1 MMLCM
6 RVRFARCFSRLF
18 ATFCAACSPVNVLN
32 ALIPRDGYTMH
43 QAMAYGTLTRQTL
56 DVYVP
61 NGQADKPLPVV
72 LFFYGGGW
80 DSGRKEDYLFA
91 AEAFTSKGYLT
102 VIPDYRIFPEVK
114 FPEFMQDAVSAC
126 KWVKTNIACFGGDT
140 DAIFIV
146 GHSAGAHIGMMLNL
160 NVQYLALEQLKPN
173 DFRGFIGLAGPYD
186 FLPLQSDRLKDIF
199 GPEDLRW
206 QSQPI
211 NFVTGKNQPT
221 LLLVGLHDE
230 TVWPRNSHN
239 LAKAIR
245 EKNGPVKVIDYPRY
259 HHVDMIAK
267 IAKPFRK
274 FNTLLDDMVSFID
287 ALSTGF

>member
-1 MMLCM
+1 MILRMSVCF
-6 RVRFARCFSRLF
+6 VRFFSSVL
-18 ATFCAACSPVNVLN
+18 AALCAACSPVNVLN
-32 ALIPRDGYTMH
+32 ALIPTDGYTVH
-43 QAMAYGTLTRQTL
+43 QAIAYGTLARQTL

-61 NGQADKPLPVV
+61 IGQPDKPLPVV

-114 FPEFMQDAVSAC
+114 FPEFMLDAVSAS
-126 KWVKTNIACFGGDT
+126 KWVKTNVARFGGDP

-160 NVQYLALEQLKPN
+160 NAQYLAAEQLKPN

-186 FLPLQSDRLKDIF
+186 FLPLQSDRLKAIF

-221 LLLVGLHDE
+221 LLLVGLKDD

-245 EKNGPVKVIDYPRY
+245 EKNGSVTVIDYPHY
-259 HHVDMIAK
+259 NHVDMIAN
-267 IAKPFRK
+267 IAKPFRT
-274 FNTLLDDMVSFID
+274 FNTLLNDMVSFIES
-287 ALSTGF
+287 L